1 MVILSGGAV
10 KMLFKHIAEKMKDVD
25 AMVTV
30 ALQWGC
36 TKQYTLPVPSYIDM
50 TLCDGMPF
58 GYLYKFVSIETIQR
72 V

>member
-1 MVILSGGAV
+1 
-10 KMLFKHIAEKMKDVD
+10 MKDVD